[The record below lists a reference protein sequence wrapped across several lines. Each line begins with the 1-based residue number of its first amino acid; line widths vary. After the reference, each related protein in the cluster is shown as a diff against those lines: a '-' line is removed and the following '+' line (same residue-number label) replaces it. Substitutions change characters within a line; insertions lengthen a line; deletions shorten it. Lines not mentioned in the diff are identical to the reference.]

1 VNLSTHDTADE
12 LRRLVE
18 GTHTDPHTFL
28 GPHPGPHGVVVR
40 ALRPD
45 AIEVLAHVEG
55 GPAVTLTRIH
65 PAGVF
70 EGVLP
75 AAFDVP
81 AYRLEARYASG
92 AAWSTWDAYA
102 FLPTLGPVDLH
113 LIGEGRHERLWERLG
128 ARPLRP
134 SLREGITVDG
144 VAFAVW
150 APEAAR
156 VSVVGDFNRWD
167 GRAHPMRRLGA
178 SGIWELFVPE
188 LGPGALY
195 QYEIRTTHGLVAKKA
210 DPLAFRTLPPPST
223 ASVVDVPRHAW
234 RDDAWLAARRDFD
247 PRTRPLSI
255 YEVHLGSFRRVVEDG
270 RRALTYAEHV
280 EVLVEH
286 VASLGFTHV
295 ELLPVMEHP
304 FGGSWG
310 YQVTSYFAPTAR
322 WGPPDELRALID
334 AFHTRRIGVLLD
346 WVPAHFPRDAWAL
359 ARFDGSAV
367 YEHLDPRK
375 GEHPDWGT
383 LVFNLGRNEVRNF
396 LVASALYWLDSFH
409 VDGLRVDAVAS
420 MLYLDYS
427 RKEGEWEPNAHGGRE
442 NLEAVAFFRELTD
455 TVHRLHPGA
464 LLVAEESTAWPRVTH
479 PTREGGLGFDLK
491 WDMGWMHDTLAY
503 FQADP
508 VGRAHHHHKLT
519 FGVMYMDSEAFV
531 LPLSHDEVVHMKGS
545 LLSKM
550 PGGDA
555 QKHAGLRALYA
566 TMWSRPGR
574 KLLFMGGELAQ
585 RGEWNHDGSLEWH
598 RLEDAEGAGM
608 AALIRALNIHYVKN
622 PALHEA
628 DGTHAGFRWIDP
640 DDRDANVVV
649 YRRIAPSSGRELIVV
664 GHYGGAARTNYRVAL
679 PRTGRY
685 RVVLDTEN
693 VAFGGARDDARADL
707 VAENVP
713 RYGLPC
719 SAVLDLAPLSVIWLE
734 PVGE

>member
-1 VNLSTHDTADE
+1 MSLATPHTPDD

-45 AIEVLAHVEG
+45 ASEVVAQLEG
-55 GPAVTLTRIH
+55 GAALPLARIH

-70 EGVLP
+70 EGLLP
-75 AAFDVP
+75 GTDEVP
-81 AYRLEARYASG
+81 VYQLEARYASG
-92 AAWSTWDAYA
+92 AAWLTRDAYA
-102 FLPTLGPVDLH
+102 FLPTLGPIDLH
-113 LIGEGRHERLWERLG
+113 LLGEGRHERLWERLG

-134 SLREGITVDG
+134 SLRDGVGVDG

-167 GRAHPMRRLGA
+167 GRTHPMRRLGA
-178 SGIWELFVPE
+178 SGVWELFIPD

-195 QYEIRTTHGLVAKKA
+195 QFEIRTTHGLVAKKA
-210 DPLAFRTLPPPST
+210 DPYAFRTLPPPST
-223 ASVVDVPRHAW
+223 ASVVDVARHAW
-234 RDDAWLAARRDFD
+234 RDEGWLAARRDFD
-247 PRTRPLSI
+247 PRTRPVSI
-255 YEVHLGSFRRVVEDG
+255 YEVHLGSFRRVVEEG

-280 EVLVEH
+280 DVLVDH

-322 WGPPDELRALID
+322 WGPPDDLRALVD
-334 AFHTRRIGVLLD
+334 AFHARGIGVLLD

-442 NLEAVAFFRELTD
+442 NLEAVSFFQELTD
-455 TVHRLHPGA
+455 TVHRLYPGA

-479 PTREGGLGFDLK
+479 PTHEGGLGFDLK

-503 FQADP
+503 FQGDP
-508 VGRAHHHHKLT
+508 LGRAHQHHKLT

-531 LPLSHDEVVHMKGS
+531 LPLSHDEVVHLKGS
-545 LLSKM
+545 LLGKM
-550 PGGDA
+550 PGSDA

-598 RLEDAEGAGM
+598 RLDEPAGAGM
-608 AALIRALNIHYVKN
+608 RALIGTLNARYREH
-622 PALHEA
+622 PALFES
-628 DGTHAGFRWIDP
+628 DGTHTGFRWIDP

-649 YRRIAPSSGRELIVV
+649 YRRIAPSSGRELVVV
-664 GHYGGAARTNYRVAL
+664 GHHGGGRRTGYRVAL
-679 PRTGRY
+679 PRPGRY
-685 RVVLDTEN
+685 RVVLDTEDA
-693 VAFGGARDDARADL
+693 AFGGARDTARPDL
-707 VAENVP
+707 VAEEVP

-719 SAVLDLAPLSVIWLE
+719 SATLDLDPLSVLWLE
-734 PVGE
+734 PLDH

>member
-28 GPHPGPHGVVVR
+28 GPHPGPLGVVVR

-45 AIEVLAHVEG
+45 ASEVLAHVEG
-55 GPAVTLTRIH
+55 GPDVTLTRIH

-178 SGIWELFVPE
+178 SGIWELFVPD

-334 AFHTRRIGVLLD
+334 AFHTRGIGVLLD

-545 LLSKM
+545 LLGKM
-550 PGGDA
+550 PGHDA

-608 AALIRALNIHYVKN
+608 AALIRTLNTHYVEN

-649 YRRIAPSSGRELIVV
+649 YRRIAPSTGRELIVV

-679 PRTGRY
+679 PRAARY

-693 VAFGGARDDARADL
+693 VAFGGARADARADL

-719 SAVLDLAPLSVIWLE
+719 SAVLDLAPLSVLWLE
-734 PVGE
+734 PVDE